1 MGRGAARVC
10 GIDIETT
17 GLDHANDHVT
27 EIAWV
32 IKDIGDP
39 KPLEVQSHFVLP
51 PDGML
56 DSSEYLKPNIQ
67 QLTKIKM
74 THLQNGKSLEDIFR
88 WLSDALHTHD
98 VDFVVAHNGENF
110 DKPFLQAK
118 AQDFSPEQ
126 VTKVFTRPWL
136 DTSVD
141 CVYPEDCRYTNLMY
155 VAAYFG
161 FINPFPHSALFDVMT
176 MLKVLEQFDV
186 LKVSERAKHPWVVVK
201 AQVDYDR
208 RELAKARRYYWETF
222 GAEKYPKQWVKKIK
236 ECDLEK
242 ERTEAPFEVVK
253 IA

>member
-1 MGRGAARVC
+1 MGREAVRVC

-17 GLDHANDHVT
+17 GLDHVNDHVT

-32 IKDIGDP
+32 IKDVGDP
-39 KPLEVQSHFVLP
+39 KPLVARTEFILP
-51 PDGML
+51 PEGAF
-56 DSSEYLKPNIQ
+56 DSAEYLKPSIQ
-67 QLTKIKM
+67 QLTKIQM
-74 THLQNGKSLEDIFR
+74 RHLLTGRKFAEVLRDM
-88 WLSDALHTHD
+88 ALDFAKHAC
-98 VDFVVAHNGENF
+98 DFVAAHNGENF
-110 DKPFLQAK
+110 DKPFLRAK
-118 AQDFSPEQ
+118 AKQLGAMDYFLLQ
-126 VTKVFTRPWL
+126 APWL

-176 MLKVLEQFDV
+176 MLKVLENFDIE
-186 LKVSERAKHPWVVVK
+186 KVAERARHPWVVVK

-242 ERTEAPFEVVK
+242 ERTDAPFEVVK